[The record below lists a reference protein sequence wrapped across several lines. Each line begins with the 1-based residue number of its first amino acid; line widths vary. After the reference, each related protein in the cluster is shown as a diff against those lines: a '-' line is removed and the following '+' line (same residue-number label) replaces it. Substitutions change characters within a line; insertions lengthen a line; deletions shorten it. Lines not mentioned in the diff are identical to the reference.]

1 MASRPLDPGSFG
13 TGSDVVVGVASVGA
27 ADCVES
33 EDVCWTG
40 VDGRMF
46 SIGGGET
53 ILDPGGGDVGEK
65 TRGAG
70 ANGGG
75 DRTRGGG
82 EKTR

>member
-1 MASRPLDPGSFG
+1 LGAGSG
-13 TGSDVVVGVASVGA
+13 VAVGVASVEV

-33 EDVCWTG
+33 EDLFWSG

-46 SIGGGET
+46 NTGGGET
-53 ILDPGGGDVGEK
+53 ILDAGVGEVAWVGEK

-70 ANGGG
+70 ASGGG